1 MKRIVLAVVLGL
13 GLARFAPCLVGSD
26 ASAPAPT
33 DADARDLVFLGESGP
48 ILIRLHLQIEGK
60 PLQEAWDGFVAE
72 LFRFL
77 DRDGDGVLSD
87 RELALAPRPALLL
100 QLLRGNPP
108 MMQQVRSAT
117 PEAEVSLVGGKVTRQ
132 GLATYYRISGVEPFL
147 AFIEDR
153 SSTADLLTEALLKH
167 LDRDGDGRL
176 SKEEVLAAPT
186 ALRKLDL
193 NDDEMISLDELLPD
207 REAEM
212 DPQGGMR
219 SRLQPLTDDADFL
232 LLTAGDPP
240 SRLAAALLTRYDKD
254 KSDKLARSEIALD
267 RVVFDKLDQDHD
279 GELDATE
286 LAKYRLHQPPQL
298 ELTISFSPALEVPR
312 VTVKSSDRQAAP
324 ARPSGDGSLELVAGA
339 SVVAVDARGGLTSRL
354 EAARRLLRTQF
365 DGIDTKKRGY
375 LERSQLKKED
385 RTLSDLF
392 AVADRDS
399 DGKLTWEE
407 LSAYLDL
414 IGNAMASSVVLTLTD
429 RGRGLFDLL
438 NARHDGYLRQRELLG
453 AWDRLAPWDKDGN
466 GVIERSELPH
476 QFQLLLTQG
485 QPGNGLTIAEGVFLP
500 VPPERGPAASA
511 AGPLWFRKMD
521 RNGDGYVSLREFLG
535 TKEEFQRID
544 TDGDGLI
551 SPEEATRADERLRK
565 RSP

>member
-1 MKRIVLAVVLGL
+1 MKCIAVAAPLGL
-13 GLARFAPCLVGSD
+13 LLLTLSPCHPVTLS
-26 ASAPAPT
+26 SAAEPAA
-33 DADARDLVFLGESGP
+33 ADARDLVFLGESGP

-60 PLQEAWDGFVAE
+60 PLRVAWDSFVAE

-87 RELALAPRPALLL
+87 RELALAPKPQFLL

-108 MMQQVRSAT
+108 MMQSAR
-117 PEAEVSLVGGKVTRQ
+117 PAMEAEVSLVGGKVTQQ
-132 GLATYYRISGVEPFL
+132 GLATYYRISGIEPFL
-147 AFIEDR
+147 PFIEDR
-153 SSTADLLTEALLKH
+153 STAADLLTEALLKH

-176 SKEEVLAAPT
+176 SKEEILAAP
-186 ALRKLDL
+186 ALLRKLDL
-193 NDDEMISLDELLPD
+193 NDDEMVSLDELLPD
-207 REAEM
+207 RESEM
-212 DPQGGMR
+212 DPLGGPR

-232 LLTAGDPP
+232 LLGAGDPP

-254 KSDKLARSEIALD
+254 KNDKLSRTEIALD
-267 RVVFDKLDQDHD
+267 KAVFDRLDQDHD
-279 GELDATE
+279 GELDAAE
-286 LAKYRLHQPPQL
+286 LAKYRAEQPPQL
-298 ELTISFSPALEVPR
+298 ELTVSFSAAEEVPR
-312 VTVKSSDRQAAP
+312 VTVAADRQATP
-324 ARPSGDGSLELVAGA
+324 ARKTGGGSLELAAGA
-339 SVVAVDARGGLTSRL
+339 SVVAVDARGGLTPRL
-354 EAARRLLRTQF
+354 EAARRFLRAQF
-365 DGIDTKKRGY
+365 DAADPKKRGY
-375 LERSQLKKED
+375 VERGQLKKEKD
-385 RTLSDLF
+385 RTLSELF
-392 AVADRDS
+392 AVADRKG

-407 LSAYLDL
+407 LSTYLDL
-414 IGNAMASSVVLTLTD
+414 IGKAMASSVVLTLTD

-466 GVIERSELPH
+466 GVLERSELPH

-485 QPGNGLTIAEGVFLP
+485 QPGGTLTVAEGVMLP

-511 AGPLWFRKMD
+511 EGPLWFRKMD

-551 SPEEATRADERLRK
+551 SPEEAMQADERLRK